1 MNRRQILEEV
11 AAGRLRPAEAARLL
25 DQPAESARTLRL
37 RRAFGA
43 IELEADPGVA
53 DLVVV
58 DGAHR
63 VTREGDVLDIV
74 EAAFHGTWPGARHA
88 GRRFA
93 ARVNPELEV
102 DAEITGGLL
111 TVRGLDGPLRIV
123 VQAGSAAI
131 EGFSGPLDLQVT
143 SGSVVVS
150 GSPRLGD
157 WRMLSVSASLQ
168 LTLDHDCDATVD
180 ITARHSSIDTWTPE
194 RRAVLGAGTN
204 MLEIDATFS
213 DLAVQIA

>member
-1 MNRRQILEEV
+1 MNRRQILEQV
-11 AAGRLRPAEAARLL
+11 AAGRLRPTEGARLL
-25 DQPAESARTLRL
+25 DQPAERARALRL

-43 IELEADPGVA
+43 IELQADPDVA

-58 DGAHR
+58 DGVHR
-63 VTREGDVLDIV
+63 VVREGDVLDIV
-74 EAAFHGTWPGARHA
+74 DVPVHGTWQA
-88 GRRFA
+88 GRRFT

-111 TVRGLDGPLRIV
+111 SVRGLHGPLRVV

-131 EGFSGPLDLQVT
+131 EGIGGPLELQVT

-157 WRMLSVSASLQ
+157 WRLESVSASLQ
-168 LTLDHDCDATVD
+168 LTLSHDCDATVD
-180 ITARHSSIDTWTPE
+180 IRARHSSVDAWTTE
-194 RRAVLGAGTN
+194 RRAVLGSGTHS
-204 MLEIDATFS
+204 LDIDATFS
-213 DLAVQIA
+213 DLAVRIE